1 MLYLISYD
9 IPDDARR
16 VRIADTLK
24 DFGHRVQYS
33 VFEALLDG
41 ELLGQLRQ
49 RVQRIIDEEED
60 SVRIYRLCGDCEK
73 VLEIL
78 GRGTRTVEEKIYV
91 V

>member
-9 IPDDARR
+9 IPDDTRR

-41 ELLGQLRQ
+41 ELLDQLRQ
-49 RVQRIIDEEED
+49 RVQKIIDEEED